1 MKNPKII
8 IPVALFI
15 ILLIFALVFKPLI
28 VNFNL
33 TPPQT
38 YLLGQDYSRLSRQ
51 EIESRL
57 QSDYVLP
64 ESISLVFQESE
75 VILPLATIS
84 AQINYQK
91 TADTLLNRNLKK
103 GLGPYLTQYFQRKDF
118 LLEIDHDS
126 NLDDLI
132 ANYISQFDK
141 PFVPTEIIL
150 SPKKEVQITLGQLGS
165 QYQPEIVK
173 NSILN
178 HIASFQLD
186 SPLKLLPNPYGDLPS
201 EADVATTREIAQ
213 KLIGQQLIL
222 TLPDVTPVVVDD
234 NTLISWLTFDQ
245 KFDQEKIALFATGLV
260 SSLKTDPVDAVFT
273 FENNQVTEFRAAKP
287 GRDLDLDSLL
297 SLVNQNFSNLIDSDD
312 NTISVEIP
320 FKSIPPKILTQD
332 VNDLGIKE
340 LLGKG
345 SSTFTHSA
353 AIRNFN
359 IEKGAS
365 IINRVLVAPD
375 ETFSFVK
382 ALGEVSL
389 AAGYKNA
396 YIIRAGKTEL
406 DVGGGIC
413 QVSTTFFRAV
423 LNSGLNVTERRN
435 HAYRVSYYEEDLPP
449 GYDATIFIPSPD
461 LKFHNDTGHHLLIQN
476 TYDGVNKVLTYEI
489 YGTSDGRVTTIDN
502 YRQWGAAP
510 APPAVYIDDPS
521 LAPGQVVQDERAIP
535 GLKTAF
541 DWKVTRNGQT
551 IHQKTFQSSYTP
563 WAAVYRRGPQI

>member
-8 IPVALFI
+8 IPVVLFI
-15 ILLIFALVFKPLI
+15 LLLIFSFVFKPLI
-28 VNFNL
+28 VNFSL

-38 YLLGQDYSRLSRQ
+38 YLLGQDYSRLTRGQ
-51 EIESRL
+51 IESRL

-75 VILPLATIS
+75 VVLPLATIS

-91 TADTLLNRNLKK
+91 TADNLLNRNLKK

-118 LLEIDHDS
+118 LLEIDHDP
-126 NLDDLI
+126 NLDDLVE
-132 ANYISQFDK
+132 NYISQFDK

-150 SPKKEVQITLGQLGS
+150 SPQKEVQITLGQLGS

-173 NSILN
+173 DSILN
-178 HIASFQLD
+178 HIASFKLD
-186 SPLKLLPNPYGDLPS
+186 SPLKLLPDPSGDLPS
-201 EADVATTREIAQ
+201 DADVATTREIAQ
-213 KLIGQQLIL
+213 KLVGQQLIL
-222 TLPDVTPVVVDD
+222 TLPDVAPVVVDD
-234 NTLISWLTFDQ
+234 VTLISWLTFDQ

-273 FENNQVTEFRAAKP
+273 FKNNQVTEFQAAKP

-297 SLVNQNFSNLIDSDD
+297 SLVNQNFSNLINSEKDS
-312 NTISVEIP
+312 ISVEIP
-320 FKSIPPKILTQD
+320 FKSIPPKVLTED

-340 LLGKG
+340 LLGSG

-365 IINRVLVAPD
+365 IVNRVLVAPD

-413 QVSTTFFRAV
+413 QVSTTVFRAI
-423 LNSGLNVTERRN
+423 LNSGLNITERRN

-510 APPAVYIDDPS
+510 PPPTVYIDDPS
-521 LAPGQVVQDERAIP
+521 LAPGQVIQDERAIP

-551 IHQKTFQSSYTP
+551 LHQKTFQSSYAP
-563 WAAVYRRGPQI
+563 WAAVYRRGPQP

>member
-1 MKNPKII
+1 MKKPKII
-8 IPVALFI
+8 IPVALLT
-15 ILLIFALVFKPLI
+15 ILLIFSFVFKPLI
-28 VNFNL
+28 VNFSL

-38 YLLGQDYSRLSRQ
+38 YLLDQDYSRLTRGQ
-51 EIESRL
+51 IESRL
-57 QSDYVLP
+57 RSDYVLP

-75 VILPLATIS
+75 VVLPLATIS

-103 GLGPYLTQYFQRKDF
+103 GLGPYLTQYFQKKDF
-118 LLEIDHDS
+118 LLEIDYDS
-126 NLDDLI
+126 NLDDLVN
-132 ANYISQFDK
+132 NYVSQFDK

-150 SPKKEVQITLGQLGS
+150 SPQKEVQITLGQLGS
-165 QYQPEIVK
+165 QYQPDIVK

-178 HIASFQLD
+178 HIASFKLD
-186 SPLKLLPNPYGDLPS
+186 SPLKLLPNPSGDLPS
-201 EADVATTREIAQ
+201 ETDVATTREIAQ
-213 KLIGQQLIL
+213 KLVGQQLIL
-222 TLPDVTPVVVDD
+222 TLPDVAPVVVDD
-234 NTLISWLTFDQ
+234 ITLISWLTFDQ

-273 FENNQVTEFRAAKP
+273 FKNNQVTEFQAAKP

-297 SLVNQNFSNLIDSDD
+297 SLVNQNFSNLINSEKDS
-312 NTISVEIP
+312 ISVEIP

-340 LLGKG
+340 LLGSG

-413 QVSTTFFRAV
+413 QVSTTFFRAI
-423 LNSGLNVTERRN
+423 LNSGLNITERRN
-435 HAYRVSYYEEDLPP
+435 HAYRVSYYEEDMPP
-449 GYDATIFIPSPD
+449 GYDATVFIPSPD

-510 APPAVYIDDPS
+510 APPPVYIDDPL
-521 LAPGQVVQDERAIP
+521 LAPGQVIQDERAIP

-541 DWKVTRNGQT
+541 DWKVTRNGET

-563 WAAVYRRGPQI
+563 WAAVYRRGPQP

>member
-1 MKNPKII
+1 MKKPKII
-8 IPVALFI
+8 IPVALLT
-15 ILLIFALVFKPLI
+15 ILLIFSFVFKPLI
-28 VNFNL
+28 VNFSL

-38 YLLGQDYSRLSRQ
+38 YLLDQDYSRLTRGQ
-51 EIESRL
+51 IESRL

-75 VILPLATIS
+75 VVLPLATIS

-103 GLGPYLTQYFQRKDF
+103 GLGPYLTQYFQKKDF

-126 NLDDLI
+126 NLDDLVN
-132 ANYISQFDK
+132 NYVSQFDK

-150 SPKKEVQITLGQLGS
+150 SPQKEVQITLGQLGS
-165 QYQPEIVK
+165 QYQPDIVK

-178 HIASFQLD
+178 HIASFKLD
-186 SPLKLLPNPYGDLPS
+186 SPLKLLPNPSGDLPS
-201 EADVATTREIAQ
+201 ETDVATTREIAQ
-213 KLIGQQLIL
+213 KLVGQQLIL
-222 TLPDVTPVVVDD
+222 TLPDVAPVVVDD
-234 NTLISWLTFDQ
+234 ITLISWLTFDQ

-273 FENNQVTEFRAAKP
+273 FKNNQVTEFQAAKP

-297 SLVNQNFSNLIDSDD
+297 SLVNQNFSNLINSEKDS
-312 NTISVEIP
+312 ISVEIP

-340 LLGKG
+340 LLGSG

-413 QVSTTFFRAV
+413 QVSTTFFRAI
-423 LNSGLNVTERRN
+423 LNSGLNITERRN
-435 HAYRVSYYEEDLPP
+435 HAYRVSYYEEDMPP
-449 GYDATIFIPSPD
+449 GYDATVFIPSPD

-510 APPAVYIDDPS
+510 APPPVYIDDPL
-521 LAPGQVVQDERAIP
+521 LAPGQVIQDERAIP

-541 DWKVTRNGQT
+541 DWKVTRNGET

-563 WAAVYRRGPQI
+563 WAAVYRRGPQP